1 MLLEIWPAPIRSA
14 LFKILGVNWSH
25 RLLNGMAADKPSKQ
39 ELLER
44 IFARNNFDVQVSG
57 TEKIPQNQGCVFA
70 SNHPH
75 GLFDGLG
82 AMWLGCKYGH
92 DSRAIGAL

>member
-1 MLLEIWPAPIRSA
+1 MLLENWPAPLRSA

-57 TEKIPQNQGCVFA
+57 TEKIPQK
-70 SNHPH
+70 S
-75 GLFDGLG
+75 GLRIRKQPPPWAFRWTWCNV
-82 AMWLGCKYGH
+82 AWL
-92 DSRAIGAL
+92 